1 MTFHF
6 YFIRVNENFT
16 LPIMYEHNRKGL
28 DKAFRRLK
36 KFDFTVENF
45 RIFSTRD
52 GEIWDSF
59 GLVGPV
65 DHYKKDLDSA
75 RRNLKNS
82 IEFYSAD
89 DGFDFV
95 NGKEVKK

>member
-1 MTFHF
+1 
-6 YFIRVNENFT
+6 
-16 LPIMYEHNRKGL
+16 MYEHNRKGL

-59 GLVGPV
+59 GIVGPV
-65 DHYKKDLDSA
+65 NYYRKKLDDA
-75 RRNLKNS
+75 RLGLKNS
-82 IEFYSAD
+82 IDFYSPS

-95 NGKEVKK
+95 NGKEVKN